1 MRSINCEG
9 ENLNSKIEIVKN
21 MGLSWTL
28 YRAKYELEKKTGLLK
43 KRYSSFSYDD
53 IHISS
58 IMLTEIPLKELVKTR
73 LATSF
78 FQVNSSHFN
87 DSKEI
92 FKLEEAIKTANDILE
107 KKFIY
112 FSKHPINFEK
122 IDWHY
127 SPFTKKK
134 SPERLHW
141 TEIGDLSSDFG
152 DIKWI
157 WELSRFSF
165 VYPLCRAFEA
175 TKDEKYVKEF
185 WNLFEDFI
193 ENNPAELGVNYKCGQ
208 EISLRIM
215 AWMFGL
221 NTFIDSPETTEKRLE
236 LMLKAIHHH
245 ADHVEKHFDFALKSV
260 KNNHSLS
267 EAAGMYTVGTV
278 FPFFNFSSKWKAKG
292 KKYIQSE
299 ADWQIYN
306 DGSYIQHSFNYQRLA
321 IQDLTWVLRLSQIDG
336 VKLSKKFISK
346 FKKTVE
352 FMYQMQTHSTG
363 RVPNYGMNDG
373 AYIHPLTSSEYLDHR
388 PALQAAWLT
397 LTDKRLYAE
406 KEVDEIALWLGL
418 DSEKAVDAPIKES
431 KIFPEG
437 GYAVLRNELQFVM
450 TRCTSYKHRPV
461 QADMLHLDFWDQ
473 EYNILADAGTFS
485 YNTAQDELLYFNGT
499 ASHNTVMIN
508 QQDQMKK
515 ASRFIWLNWTKAK
528 IIKFK
533 ITKDF
538 SFFEGEHYGYSPI
551 VHKRAIMQAKDTLVV
566 VDDLLGD
573 IQRDSIALS
582 WLFGVHDVRRIS
594 NMKWVITLPNGEN
607 WTMCLITKEDIEVN
621 LFTGSKEP
629 VAGWRSLY
637 YGNKEAFP
645 QLIVNTTITEKTRLI
660 TVLKKNNPSPVI
672 SLSDKI
678 LKVDK
683 LKIDIL
689 PIGSETIFNYM
700 EL

>member
-1 MRSINCEG
+1 M
-9 ENLNSKIEIVKN
+9 NSKIEVVKN

-28 YRAKYELEKKTGLLK
+28 FRIRYELEKKMGLLK
-43 KRYSSFSYDD
+43 RKYPSFSYND
-53 IHISS
+53 IQLSTLLLANGS
-58 IMLTEIPLKELVKTR
+58 LKELVKSNLTKY
-73 LATSF
+73 F
-78 FQVNSSHFN
+78 FQSNPMKIKEL
-87 DSKEI
+87 SKL
-92 FKLEEAIKTANDILE
+92 FKIEEAVKIADDILE
-107 KKFIY
+107 KKFLY
-112 FSKHPINFEK
+112 FSKHPINFK
-122 IDWHY
+122 NIDWHF
-127 SPFTKKK
+127 SPLTNKK
-134 SPERLHW
+134 SPENSHW
-141 TEIGDLSSDFG
+141 IDIGDLSSDFG

-165 VYPLCRAFEA
+165 VYPLCRAYTV
-175 TKDEKYVKEF
+175 TKDEKYVAVF
-185 WNLFEDFI
+185 WSMFENFV
-193 ENNPAELGVNYKCGQ
+193 EHNPPELGANYKCGQ
-208 EISLRIM
+208 EMSLRIM
-215 AWMFGL
+215 AWMFGM
-221 NTFIDSPETTEKRLE
+221 NTFIDSPETTEERLG

-278 FPFFNFSSKWKAKG
+278 FPFFKLSRKWKEKG
-292 KKYIQSE
+292 KKFIQSE
-299 ADWQIYN
+299 ANWQIYE

-321 IQDLTWVLRLSQIDG
+321 IQDLTWVLRLAQIDG
-336 VKLSKKFISK
+336 DNFSESFIHK

-352 FMYQMQTHSTG
+352 FMYQMQESSTG
-363 RVPNYGMNDG
+363 RLPNYGMNDG
-373 AYIHPLTSSEYLDHR
+373 AYIHPLTSQDYLDHR
-388 PALQAAWLT
+388 PVLQAAWLT
-397 LTDKRLYAE
+397 LTGHRLYSE
-406 KEVDEIALWLGL
+406 TEVDEISMWLGL
-418 DSEKAVDAPIKES
+418 DIEKTLVVPVKES
-431 KIFPEG
+431 KVFKDG
-437 GYAVLRNELQFVM
+437 GYAVLRNELQFAM
-450 TRCTSYKHRPV
+450 IRCTSYKHRPV

-573 IQRDSIALS
+573 IQRDSTALS

-594 NMKWVITLPNGEN
+594 NMKWIITLPNGEN